1 MKLNNAINIEGAMM
15 ANRFY
20 RWDRLNVQTM
30 KGFKDKGN
38 KTNLNSLTGIEVVPL
53 LSPTNKAQPCVEE
66 APERVC

>member
-1 MKLNNAINIEGAMM
+1 M
-15 ANRFY
+15 
-20 RWDRLNVQTM
+20 NVQTM